1 MRALKRI
8 KWLNVLKIIGFIGCL
23 ALIVH
28 DLFMVTVYGQITSNM
43 VGWTWFGFATFV
55 AALMTAGTIF
65 DDLEEQWNAIETKK
79 ERAQARPLKWNILLN
94 IHSIIIAKNGVLVK
108 GGGKYQWKLD

>member
-1 MRALKRI
+1 MRALKRV
-8 KWLNVLKIIGFIGCL
+8 KWLNVLKIVGFIGCL

-28 DLFMVTVYGQITSNM
+28 DLFMVTVYGWITSNM

-55 AALMTAGTIF
+55 AAIMTAGTIF
-65 DDLEEQWNAIETKK
+65 DDLEEQWN
-79 ERAQARPLKWNILLN
+79 ILLN
-94 IHSIIIAKNGVLVK
+94 IHSIIIAKSGVLVK